1 MYNVSKPLAM
11 FPLSTK
17 SLFALKGVKKKKKN
31 EYLSTQIDVMQ
42 GGVDLFL

>member
-1 MYNVSKPLAM
+1 MYSVSKPLAM

-17 SLFALKGVKKKKKN
+17 SLFALKGVKKMKN
-31 EYLSTQIDVMQ
+31 EYLSTQTDVMQ